1 MVTTRCHWF
10 HLCIAL
16 PAEQPELDAMCFF
29 DVYGLSFIFLI
40 TTGQYRDKGFDSSP
54 LKSCSGHFFSN
65 AGTTKKLRVRIELTM
80 QAIQEV
86 FEVFVFQRKD
96 ISQIH
101 LVFRC
106 ILNPEGPCMV
116 YVPTFVWF
124 LW

>member
-1 MVTTRCHWF
+1 MY
-10 HLCIAL
+10 CIAL
-16 PAEQPELDAMCFF
+16 PAEQAELDAMWFF
-29 DVYGLSFIFLI
+29 DVYGVLLIFLI

-54 LKSCSGHFFSN
+54 WKSCWGHFFSN

-86 FEVFVFQRKD
+86 FEIFEVFVFRRKD

-106 ILNPEGPCMV
+106 I
-116 YVPTFVWF
+116 
-124 LW
+124 